1 MTTLRQ
7 ALYGIAL
14 LAALGLLLWGQ
25 QQRIAAADGRADL
38 NAQLARTSLLA
49 AEGAMAVVDKLQT
62 QLETERAA
70 QSSLRTTQNLLRQG
84 LSDRETQ
91 IQELQRENTDLRQ
104 WADQPLP
111 ATARRLRQRP
121 TITGA
126 AAYRAWL
133 SGSGALRPAGDQ
145 PSP

>member
-126 AAYRAWL
+126 AAYRDWL

-145 PSP
+145 SSP

>member
-70 QSSLRTTQNLLRQG
+70 QSSRRTTQNLLRQG

-126 AAYRAWL
+126 AAYRDWL

-145 PSP
+145 SSP

>member
-62 QLETERAA
+62 QLETERTA
-70 QSSLRTTQNLLRQG
+70 QASLRTTQNQLRQG
-84 LSDRETQ
+84 LSDREIQ
-91 IQELQRENTDLRQ
+91 IQELQRENADLRQ
-104 WADQPLP
+104 WAAQPLP

-126 AAYRAWL
+126 AAYRDWL
-133 SGSGALRPAGDQ
+133 SGSGALRPTGEQ
-145 PSP
+145 PGP